1 MTKAPKIEKI
11 AHMIGFLQGKVIHA
25 DTASA
30 VLLCGQIGYT
40 LYPVGCV
47 LLKDQEIECWIHDV
61 VREDRRDLYAF
72 ADLAS
77 KTLFEQLITID
88 GVGQKLAQKI
98 LNSADAE
105 SLRRNILNGDITFL
119 TSLSGVGKKTAQKII
134 LEMKGV
140 LVETDQTGSTVS
152 GEVIDGLRSLGY
164 SLQDIKPYLH
174 DLPEDTATAL
184 KEILRRFASH
194 KNR

>member
-1 MTKAPKIEKI
+1 
-11 AHMIGFLQGKVIHA
+11 MIGFLKGQVIHV
-25 DTASA
+25 DTAGA
-30 VLLCGQIGYT
+30 VLLCGQVGYT
-40 LYPVGCV
+40 IHPVGCV
-47 LLKDQEIECWIHDV
+47 VLKGQEIECWIHDV

-72 ADLAS
+72 IDLAS

-140 LVETDQTGSTVS
+140 LVEEDEVGSVVS
-152 GEVIDGLRSLGY
+152 SEVIDGLRSLGY
-164 SLQDIKPYLH
+164 SLQDIKPYLK
-174 DLPEDTATAL
+174 DLPEDTGTAL
-184 KEILRRFASH
+184 KEILRRFASR
-194 KNR
+194 KGM